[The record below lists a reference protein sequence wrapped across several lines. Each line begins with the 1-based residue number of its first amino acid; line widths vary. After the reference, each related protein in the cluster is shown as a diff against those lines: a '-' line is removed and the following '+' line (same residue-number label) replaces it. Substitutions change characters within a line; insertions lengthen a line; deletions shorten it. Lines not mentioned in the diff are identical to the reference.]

1 MASPDDSLYPIAV
14 LIDELRNEDVQLR
27 LNSIKKLSTIAVALG
42 VERTRNELIPFL
54 TETVDDE
61 DEVLWALAEQLG
73 VFLSLVGGPEYAHCL
88 LPPLESLATVEE
100 TVVRD
105 KAVESLVAVAEQH
118 SQADCETHFV
128 PLVKRLSQGDWFT
141 SRASACGLYTV
152 AYTLSSSSV
161 QAELRQHFRVLCSD
175 DTPMVRRAAAS
186 RLGQF
191 AKVMTLD
198 LVKTEIV
205 PLFAQLAGDD
215 QDSVRLLAVEA
226 AAPIAELLSQ
236 SDVESLVM
244 PVVRLASTDKSWR
257 VRYMIADKFA
267 ELQRSVTADTNRTE
281 LVPAFSLLLKDP
293 EAEVRAAACQK
304 LKVFCANLPEAAR
317 QDAILEEI
325 LPCVEVSLVC
335 GHVEPSVRAK

>member
-1 MASPDDSLYPIAV
+1 MATTDDSLYPIAV

-42 VERTRNELIPFL
+42 IERTRNELIPFL
-54 TETVDDE
+54 TDTVDDE

-73 VFLSLVGGPEYAHCL
+73 TFLSLVGGPEYAHCL

-100 TVVRD
+100 TVVRE

-152 AYTLSSSSV
+152 AYKLSSSSV
-161 QAELRQHFRVLCSD
+161 QGELRQHFRALCSD

-191 AKVMTLD
+191 AKVLP
-198 LVKTEIV
+198 LEFVKSEIV
-205 PLFAQLAGDD
+205 PLFSQLAADD
-215 QDSVRLLAVEA
+215 QDSVRLLAVES
-226 AAPIAELLSQ
+226 AAPIAELLSETE
-236 SDVESLVM
+236 VESLVM
-244 PVVRLASTDKSWR
+244 PVVRLAISDKSWR
-257 VRYMIADKFA
+257 VRFMIADKFA
-267 ELQRSVTADTNRTE
+267 ELQRSVSGDTNRTE
-281 LVPAFSLLLKDP
+281 LVPAFSALLKDQ

-304 LKVFCANLPEAAR
+304 LKLFCTNLPEANR
-317 QDAILEEI
+317 KDAILTDI
-325 LPCVEVSLVC
+325 LPCAEVIITFVSIIF
-335 GHVEPSVRAK
+335 